1 MRLDAGIPDQAERVA
16 RRAALRVVVDDHVH
30 GLS

>member
-16 RRAALRVVVDDHVH
+16 RRATIGIMINDDIH
-30 GLS
+30 G